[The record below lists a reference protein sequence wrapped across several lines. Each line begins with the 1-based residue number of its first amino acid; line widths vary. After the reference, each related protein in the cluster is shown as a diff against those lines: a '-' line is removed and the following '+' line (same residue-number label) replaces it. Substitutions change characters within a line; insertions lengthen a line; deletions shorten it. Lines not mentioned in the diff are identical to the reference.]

1 MGDRVPENEL
11 EKLTGKHMVETP
23 EQGIEGVEHGAFTN
37 DDYICTKDNTY
48 RICAPTSADTGMS
61 ACIFW
66 TKTSPED
73 TSPTWDK
80 VVSKSTVICVSH
92 ERNSFS
98 LGQLSIIFTCSIK
111 NLVKIIGKLS
121 RI

>member
-1 MGDRVPENEL
+1 MGNRVPKNEL

-23 EQGIEGVEHGAFTN
+23 EQGIEGVERGAFTN
-37 DDYICTKDNTY
+37 DGYICTRDDTY
-48 RICAPTSADTGMS
+48 HICAPTSADTRMR

-80 VVSKSTVICVSH
+80 VVSKSLIICVSH
-92 ERNSFS
+92 ERNSYS
-98 LGQLSIIFTCSIK
+98 LGQLSTILTS
-111 NLVKIIGKLS
+111 
-121 RI
+121 